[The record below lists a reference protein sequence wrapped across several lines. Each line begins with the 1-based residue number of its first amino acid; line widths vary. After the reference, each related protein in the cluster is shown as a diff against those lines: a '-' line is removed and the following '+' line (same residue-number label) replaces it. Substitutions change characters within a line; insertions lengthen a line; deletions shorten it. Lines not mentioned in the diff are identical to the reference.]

1 MAELPARKKYGPF
14 KNRYF
19 HFMKYLFLLLWIC
32 LGNTLFQAYAQPA
45 RNIPAGKLFIIGGGN
60 RSQQLMKTMVATAA
74 LGPKDYVVVLPMSGS
89 EPDTSFYYFKEDF
102 QPVCSAPVVSF
113 NFTKDKVNNKNWLD
127 SLRHARLIFI
137 TGGDQERFMN
147 IALNTPVYDAIHEA
161 FFNGSTIAGTSAGAA
176 VMSEKMIT
184 GKELTDTSYNA
195 TFKKIHAN
203 NIHIAKG
210 LGLLKS
216 AVIDQHFIVRSR
228 YNRLLS
234 AIANFPG
241 YACIGI
247 DEATAII
254 VEGNKITVTGE
265 SQVVL
270 IQKPEGLQI
279 TKEGLIK
286 MKSLQLS
293 MYTAGD
299 IFFINQR

>member
-1 MAELPARKKYGPF
+1 MAEKTGSLKIL
-14 KNRYF
+14 YF
-19 HFMKYLFLLLWIC
+19 HFMKYIFLFLLTGFESSLIAAVAQASQ
-32 LGNTLFQAYAQPA
+32 TL
-45 RNIPAGKLFIIGGGN
+45 PAGKLFIIGGGN
-60 RSQQLMKTMVATAA
+60 RSPQLMKKMVATAA

-102 QPVCSAPVVSF
+102 QPVCNAPVANL
-113 NFTKDKVNNKNWLD
+113 NFTKDKVNDKGWLD
-127 SLRHARLIFI
+127 SVKHARLIFI
-137 TGGDQERFMN
+137 TGGDQERFMA
-147 IALNTPVYDAIHEA
+147 IVLNTPVYEAIHVA
-161 FFNGSTIAGTSAGAA
+161 FANGSTIAGTSAGAA

-184 GKELTDTSYNA
+184 GKELTDTNYNA
-195 TFKKIHAN
+195 TFKKIHTN

-210 LGLLKS
+210 LGLLNK

-234 AIANFPG
+234 AIASFPS

-254 VEGNKITVTGE
+254 AEGNKITVTGE

-270 IQKPEGLQI
+270 MRNPRGLQI
-279 TKEGLIK
+279 TPAGLVK

-299 IFFINQR
+299 VFFLNHL

>member
-1 MAELPARKKYGPF
+1 MKQTLLLLLILLQNGLNPAVAQT
-14 KNRYF
+14 KNRLP
-19 HFMKYLFLLLWIC
+19 K
-32 LGNTLFQAYAQPA
+32 
-45 RNIPAGKLFIIGGGN
+45 GKLFIIGGGN
-60 RSQQLMKTMVATAA
+60 RSQQLMTTMANTAA
-74 LGPKDYVVVLPMSGS
+74 LSAKDYVVVLPMSGS

-102 QPVCSAPVVSF
+102 QPVCNNRIVML
-113 NFTKDKVNNKNWLD
+113 NFTREKVNDKNWLD
-127 SLRHARLIFI
+127 SLKRAKLIFI

-147 IALNTPVYDAIHEA
+147 IVLNTPVYDAIHEA
-161 FFNGSTIAGTSAGAA
+161 YNNGSTIAGTSAGAA

-184 GKELTDTSYNA
+184 GKELTDTNYNA

-210 LGLLKS
+210 LGLLNN

-234 AIANFPG
+234 AIASFPN

-254 VEGNKITVTGE
+254 VQGNKITVTGA

-270 IQKPEGLQI
+270 MQQPMGLKV
-279 TKEGLIK
+279 TPTGLIK
-286 MKSLQLS
+286 MSS
-293 MYTAGD
+293 IRFSIFTAGD
-299 IFFINQR
+299 SFGIHQY